1 MLPKV
6 TPNLSCRDELYAY
19 KLPLPV
25 DVQLMHST
33 LSHVNVLSLVLL
45 CMAANLSP
53 HLFTTKCVALMMM
66 GNDLHFQPNSL
77 LYRYQ
82 LTILSSLGTLD

>member
-6 TPNLSCRDELYAY
+6 TPNLSCTDGLYAY

-33 LSHVNVLSLVLL
+33 LSHVNVFISCALVHGSQLVTAL
-45 CMAANLSP
+45 N
-53 HLFTTKCVALMMM
+53 TTKCVAMMMM

-82 LTILSSLGTLD
+82 LTILSSLGTLV